1 MPFRRPAW
9 PKGGCELFVTI
20 GSVRA
25 GTMKERTTR
34 RLQWSYPP
42 GMKVIGEY
50 WLQADDP
57 SIVVITPVEAE
68 KMTATFPAMKSPQTI
83 VEIACTPSL

>member
-1 MPFRRPAW
+1 M
-9 PKGGCELFVTI
+9 LYVTL
-20 GSVRA
+20 GKVRA
-25 GTMKERTTR
+25 GTRKERTAR

-57 SIVVITPVEAE
+57 NIVVISEADDIGPMMAALSDWDDLLYWTVVPAVTAE
-68 KMTATFPAMKSPQTI
+68 AGMEMAKKMMA
-83 VEIACTPSL
+83 